1 VYLWQIKKSPFLKK
15 GLEIDMKKDNK
26 AVIYWLLIGCSLIF
40 IMVVVGGITRLTHS
54 GLSISNYKLI
64 SGTIPPMNEIE
75 WNEAFELYKQYP
87 EYQKLN
93 NTFTLQEFK
102 DIYFWEWI
110 HRVIGRFIGL
120 VFIIPFIYFLI
131 QKQLS
136 KSTIKK
142 AIILL
147 VMGGLQGFLGWYMV
161 KSGLVN
167 KPDVS
172 HYRLA
177 AHLTTAFLTFAY
189 TFWVALDLMFPERKT
204 VVKKLRNFIRIGLVV
219 LIIQIIYG
227 AFVAGLDAGWIHNHW
242 PFMNESKLVHET
254 VYLEQSPTYLNF
266 IEGKSGVQ
274 FVHRTLAYIVVI
286 FTLSIWYR
294 AKRMKLSS
302 FQSKGINS
310 LLIMVGIQFLLGVLT
325 LIYAVPVWLGVS
337 HQVGAF
343 ILLSAMIFTLHRFT
357 K

>member
-1 VYLWQIKKSPFLKK
+1 
-15 GLEIDMKKDNK
+15 MKKDNK
-26 AVIYWLLIGCSLIF
+26 AVIYWLLIGCALIF
-40 IMVVVGGITRLTHS
+40 VMVIVGGITRLTHS

-64 SGTIPPMNEIE
+64 SGTIPPMNEVE

-93 NTFTLQEFK
+93 YGMSLEEFK

-120 VFIIPFIYFLI
+120 VFIIPFVYFLI
-131 QKQLS
+131 KKRLS

-142 AIILL
+142 SIILL
-147 VMGGLQGFLGWYMV
+147 IMGGFQGFLGWYMV
-161 KSGLVN
+161 KSGLVDR
-167 KPDVS
+167 PDVS

-189 TFWVALDLMFPERKT
+189 TFWVALDLMFPNKKQID
-204 VVKKLRNFIRIGLVV
+204 KKLRNLIRIGLIV

-242 PFMNESKLVHET
+242 PFMSEGKFIHET
-254 VYLEQSPTYLNF
+254 VYIEQNPTYLNF

-286 FTLSIWYR
+286 FILAIWYKATR
-294 AKRMKLSS
+294 NEITHW
-302 FQSKGINS
+302 QTKGVNS
-310 LLIMVGIQFLLGVLT
+310 LLIMVGVQFLLGVLT
-325 LIYAVPVWLGVS
+325 LIYAVPVWLGVL

-343 ILLSAMIFTLHRFT
+343 ILLSCMVFTLHRFS